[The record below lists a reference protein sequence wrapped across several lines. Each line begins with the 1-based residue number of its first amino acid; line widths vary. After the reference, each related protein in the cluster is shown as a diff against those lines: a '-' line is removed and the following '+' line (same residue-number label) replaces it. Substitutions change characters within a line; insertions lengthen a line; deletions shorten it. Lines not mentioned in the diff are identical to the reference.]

1 MLNSSF
7 IDIDSTETVESQI
20 QIEMSD
26 ETQLN
31 KSTVNNTNEFVLE
44 DHCHTGLLH
53 KDTNKIV
60 RRKLSIVLILC
71 VLFMTGEIIGG
82 LLAHSISIQTDA
94 AHMAADIAGFF
105 FSLLAIFVSKKSL
118 THVYH
123 CTH

>member
-7 IDIDSTETVESQI
+7 IDIDSTESVESQI
-20 QIEMSD
+20 QIAMSD
-26 ETQLN
+26 EKLNTQLN
-31 KSTVNNTNEFVLE
+31 KSTVNNTNEFLLE

-118 THVYH
+118 TRFYQ
-123 CTH
+123 